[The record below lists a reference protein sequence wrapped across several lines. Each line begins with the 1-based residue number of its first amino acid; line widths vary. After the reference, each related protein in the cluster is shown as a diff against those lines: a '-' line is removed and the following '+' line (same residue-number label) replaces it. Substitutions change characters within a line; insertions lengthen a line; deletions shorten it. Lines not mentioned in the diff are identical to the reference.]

1 MHIHVFVLNRKI
13 GACSLNL
20 NLQSS
25 LYFNWKSFAPIII
38 AIAEN
43 HNKEMTVN
51 WKKIHNIK
59 AQKTNN
65 QIHKKLTTSMKQLI
79 KILIKNFLS
88 IVKITDNI
96 KMPLPITLESY
107 DCTS

>member
-13 GACSLNL
+13 VACSLNL

-51 WKKIHNIK
+51 
-59 AQKTNN
+59 
-65 QIHKKLTTSMKQLI
+65 
-79 KILIKNFLS
+79 
-88 IVKITDNI
+88 
-96 KMPLPITLESY
+96 
-107 DCTS
+107 